1 MVGSTKRHCRKT
13 INTCGKK
20 KKFKKNCTKKR
31 KGWIVCR
38 VLRFYGCI
46 GVDHGGSPIRTRNV
60 FIITAPEQ
68 HNHHPWL
75 SQLVLS
81 RKQSGQNQQQKK
93 TNRRTH
99 RMVGE
104 KSPNLEASVTPH
116 PTAYQRMG
124 ALKRHRVASR
134 EPRFEK
140 ETGTRREEAAAGHWD
155 SAPPNQITTT
165 ITHANHHHDHPRK
178 NKQRARDEKRNG
190 KTQERNQALQP
201 LEEDKR

>member
-1 MVGSTKRHCRKT
+1 VWKKETRNSRKTVLDETKRLERGQGAQILWVYRSRSRGISHQHEECFYNHRTSTAQSPSLDISTRTQQET
-13 INTCGKK
+13 I
-20 KKFKKNCTKKR
+20 
-31 KGWIVCR
+31 
-38 VLRFYGCI
+38 
-46 GVDHGGSPIRTRNV
+46 
-60 FIITAPEQ
+60 A
-68 HNHHPWL
+68 
-75 SQLVLS
+75 
-81 RKQSGQNQQQKK
+81 GQNQQKK
-93 TNRRTH
+93 TNQRTD
-99 RMVGE
+99 RVGGE
-104 KSPNLEASVTPH
+104 KSSNLEASVTPH

>member
-1 MVGSTKRHCRKT
+1 MGETKETRNPEKT
-13 INTCGKK
+13 YE
-20 KKFKKNCTKKR
+20 R
-31 KGWIVCR
+31 RGWICVR
-38 VLRFYGCI
+38 GAQILWVYRSRSRG
-46 GVDHGGSPIRTRNV
+46 IRTRNV
-60 FIITAPEQ
+60 FIITAPAQ
-68 HNHHPWL
+68 HSHHPWF
-75 SQLVLS
+75 SQLIFS
-81 RKQSGQNQQQKK
+81 RNQSGQNQIQIKQRK
-93 TNRRTH
+93 TNQRTD
-99 RMVGE
+99 RVGGE
-104 KSPNLEASVTPH
+104 KSSNLEASVTPH

-190 KTQERNQALQP
+190 KTQERNQALQQ

>member
-20 KKFKKNCTKKR
+20 KQEIQEKLYWTKR

-68 HNHHPWL
+68 HNHHPWI

-81 RKQSGQNQQQKK
+81 RKQSGQNQIQIKQRK
-93 TNRRTH
+93 TNQRTD
-99 RMVGE
+99 RVGGE
-104 KSPNLEASVTPH
+104 KSSNLEASVTPH

-165 ITHANHHHDHPRK
+165 ITHAR
-178 NKQRARDEKRNG
+178 QEQTTAREEEK
-190 KTQERNQALQP
+190 LQNART
-201 LEEDKR
+201 KRSSAA